1 MSAALPEPHGRVG
14 VLLAAALVAITGVVG
29 AGWWSAQRLANAFH
43 WVDHTHQV
51 LYELQAALVHAVG
64 MQSGVRGFSLTGDE
78 RYLAPYESGLLG
90 VQHSIA
96 RMRELTADNARQQSR
111 LTQLSS
117 LVNEE
122 VSIMQERI
130 AARRRGGLTGASQVA
145 SDGRGKRVIDAIRGL
160 VTAMQNE
167 ERGLLEERSLTARRT
182 GWAAL
187 AVLGGIAAI
196 AAGLILTAM
205 RRLRSGRGAALV
217 EARA

>member
-1 MSAALPEPHGRVG
+1 
-14 VLLAAALVAITGVVG
+14 
-29 AGWWSAQRLANAFH
+29 
-43 WVDHTHQV
+43 
-51 LYELQAALVHAVG
+51 
-64 MQSGVRGFSLTGDE
+64 
-78 RYLAPYESGLLG
+78 LG

-96 RMRELTADNARQQSR
+96 RMRGLTADNARQQSR

>member
-1 MSAALPEPHGRVG
+1 MNSSRSETHGGVAVLLGAALFAIAG
-14 VLLAAALVAITGVVG
+14 VFG
-29 AGWWSAQRLANAFH
+29 AGWWSAQRLAHAFH

-51 LYELQAALVHAVG
+51 LYELQAALVHAVS

-130 AARRRGGLTGASQVA
+130 AARRRGGLAAASQVA

-167 ERGLLEERSLTARRT
+167 ERSLLEERSLTARRS
-182 GWAAL
+182 GWATL

-196 AAGLILTAM
+196 AAALILTAM
-205 RRLRSGRGAALV
+205 RRLRSSRGAALA